1 MCPAENWPGEAVFV
15 KRARTVSLVQHC
27 WQDNASVLGSA
38 MRRLLPL
45 CVLVVSLGAAEIAKA
60 QTREEML
67 RCRSISDEEQRLACY
82 DAVELTGNP
91 RRKYE
96 ILDLTELK
104 SFALTYRGDLVEV
117 IGWIRPSD
125 DFLFLGVDKADA
137 KPLPIDFE
145 AIPRRDRD
153 AFLRACGDGC
163 EATVQGRVGPVNFTT
178 GIVAETLI
186 AR

>member
-1 MCPAENWPGEAVFV
+1 MRLVLYVFV
-15 KRARTVSLVQHC
+15 FAVAL
-27 WQDNASVLGSA
+27 AA
-38 MRRLLPL
+38 
-45 CVLVVSLGAAEIAKA
+45 GAAHS
-60 QTREEML
+60 QTREDML
-67 RCRSISDEEQRLACY
+67 RCRSISDDTRRLACY

-104 SFALTYRGDLVEV
+104 TFALTYRGDLVEV
-117 IGWIRPSD
+117 IGWIKPAED
-125 DFLFLGVDKADA
+125 NLLFLGVDQDDP

-153 AFLRACGDGC
+153 AFLSACGAGC

-178 GIVAETLI
+178 GLVADTLI

>member
-1 MCPAENWPGEAVFV
+1 MRFV
-15 KRARTVSLVQHC
+15 YPLMGF
-27 WQDNASVLGSA
+27 VLGVA
-38 MRRLLPL
+38 A
-45 CVLVVSLGAAEIAKA
+45 CGAATA
-60 QTREEML
+60 QTREDIL
-67 RCRSISDEEQRLACY
+67 RCRSISDEARRLACY

-117 IGWIRPSD
+117 IGWIRPAND
-125 DFLFLGVDKADA
+125 LLFLGIDEGDQT
-137 KPLPIDFE
+137 PLPVDFE
-145 AIPRRDRD
+145 GVARRDRE
-153 AFLRACGDGC
+153 AFLRACGEGC

-178 GIVAETLI
+178 GIVADALT